1 MAKKKDQAARAR
13 VLGGF
18 TLDGVQYN
26 PDDIIETDPKLIEQL
41 GTSVDAHPDAVAHCL
56 GLDKPVI
63 KQHTFQSVEQTSG
76 TDLADPTGTT
86 NPTDPANPAVT
97 TDPTDPTAE

>member
-1 MAKKKDQAARAR
+1 M
-13 VLGGF
+13 LGGF

-26 PDDIIETDPKLIEQL
+26 PDDIIETDPELIEQL
-41 GTSVDAHPDAVAHCL
+41 GTSVDAHPDAVAYCR

-63 KQHTFQSVEQTSG
+63 KQHAFQPAEQASETN
-76 TDLADPTGTT
+76 LADPAGTT
-86 NPTDPANPAVT
+86 NPTDPANPANPAVA